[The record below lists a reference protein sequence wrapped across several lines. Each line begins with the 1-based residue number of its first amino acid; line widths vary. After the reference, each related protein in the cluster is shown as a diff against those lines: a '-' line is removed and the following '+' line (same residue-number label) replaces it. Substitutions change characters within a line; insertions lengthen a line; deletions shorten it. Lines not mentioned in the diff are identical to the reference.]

1 MTVARYLEEPHLD
14 SSKGKGETKLRE
26 EEKVES
32 LPVLPLFEEEKKS
45 PTPNTDTTLEWSA
58 TKQETTHPK
67 ESDGEATR
75 KVTNA
80 KQIP

>member
-1 MTVARYLEEPHLD
+1 MIVARYLEEPHLD

-32 LPVLPLFEEEKKS
+32 LPVLPLFKEEKKS
-45 PTPNTDTTLEWSA
+45 PILNTVAALTQSV

-67 ESDGEATR
+67 GSDG
-75 KVTNA
+75 
-80 KQIP
+80 

>member
-14 SSKGKGETKLRE
+14 SSKSKEETKLRE

-45 PTPNTDTTLEWSA
+45 PILNTVTALAQSV
-58 TKQETTHPK
+58 TK
-67 ESDGEATR
+67 
-75 KVTNA
+75 
-80 KQIP
+80 